1 MHSPMFQRRDL
12 LDWEMLSPAVE
23 LQCEVGAR
31 SGSAETLAGGGPSH
45 DQGQQKP
52 WLEGALPA
60 GSVRKAYASQNVHS
74 LAFKPVWT
82 ATLARVRITMRVCV
96 VSNWYPC

>member
-31 SGSAETLAGGGPSH
+31 SGSAETLAGGGPSRWLSA
-45 DQGQQKP
+45 QG
-52 WLEGALPA
+52 
-60 GSVRKAYASQNVHS
+60 VRVPKC
-74 LAFKPVWT
+74 AF
-82 ATLARVRITMRVCV
+82 LGF
-96 VSNWYPC
+96 